1 MTALHPAI
9 IMPTHGFV
17 ETDRPMQTHTIALA
31 LLATALLA
39 PTAAQACTAGYA
51 SPQLRYTV
59 RLPGMRVHFDGRY
72 PIRHG
77 IGTGTVALLY
87 HASVPSTSH
96 VQLSYTVGIG
106 SPDMATTRAIN
117 GRVFDAMA
125 HPYDDTSLRESHDH
139 GAWTVVFTAYK
150 QCTSARGGYVGR
162 TVLEVY
168 ANALGEPAA
177 TCGRLP
183 ALRDR
188 VYRALVAQA
197 RGQ

>member
-1 MTALHPAI
+1 
-9 IMPTHGFV
+9 
-17 ETDRPMQTHTIALA
+17 MQTRTITLA

-39 PTAAQACTAGYA
+39 PTTAQVCAAGYA

-59 RLPGMRVHFDGRY
+59 HLPGVRVRFDGRY

-87 HASVPSTSH
+87 HASVPSAPH
-96 VQLSYTVGIG
+96 VQPGYTVSIG
-106 SPDMATTRAIN
+106 SPDMVTTRAIN
-117 GRVFDAMA
+117 GLAFASMA
-125 HPYDDTSLRESHDH
+125 HPSYDTSLRVSHDH
-139 GAWTVVFTAYK
+139 GAWTVVFTAHKYK
-150 QCTSARGGYVGR
+150 QCASARGGYVGR

-177 TCGRLP
+177 TCGPLT

-188 VYRALVAQA
+188 VYRALVVQA